1 MERGESGFP
10 PDWRSER
17 SKGPRVA
24 ARCYN
29 PAVSA
34 QQVRWPRVKEILEGV
49 MARWERRE
57 GRKGLPGIHDYYWES
72 PEHLAGDTSMGRR
85 FIEPGVAGED
95 TYLVQALRRG
105 LGTIPRMPMGGP
117 FLSEEEIGE
126 IARWIDDGMP
136 E

>member
-1 MERGESGFP
+1 MVRAPISSLPPSAGE
-10 PDWRSER
+10 E
-17 SKGPRVA
+17 A
-24 ARCYN
+24 AASRCYN

-34 QQVRWPRVKEILEGV
+34 QQVRWPRVKEILDGV

-72 PEHLAGDTSMGRR
+72 PEHLANDTSMGRR
-85 FIEPGVAGED
+85 FIEPGIAGGE
-95 TYLVQALRRG
+95 TYLIQALRRG

-117 FLSEEEIGE
+117 FLSEDEIGE
-126 IARWIDDGMP
+126 IVRWIDDGMP